1 MSRIRSAQDATAGL
15 FLIVVS
21 AIALWGGSGLSSGS
35 LGQMGPGMFPRG
47 LAALTGLGGIG
58 LLVGSFF
65 VPGNGLERWRLRE
78 PVFVLGAA
86 IVFGLAIRP
95 LGLLVAVPAVVI
107 IGSLASR
114 EARWIEILV
123 FAAAMTAICFVLF
136 KLLLGLPIPV
146 APWLIDY

>member
-1 MSRIRSAQDATAGL
+1 MSRIRSPQDAAAGL
-15 FLIVVS
+15 FLIVL
-21 AIALWGGSGLSSGS
+21 AGIALWGGAGLSSGS

-58 LLVGSFF
+58 LLTGSFL
-65 VPGNGLERWRLRE
+65 VPGKGLERWRLRE

-86 IVFGLAIRP
+86 VVFGLAIRP

-123 FAAAMTAICFVLF
+123 FAAAMTAICYVLF